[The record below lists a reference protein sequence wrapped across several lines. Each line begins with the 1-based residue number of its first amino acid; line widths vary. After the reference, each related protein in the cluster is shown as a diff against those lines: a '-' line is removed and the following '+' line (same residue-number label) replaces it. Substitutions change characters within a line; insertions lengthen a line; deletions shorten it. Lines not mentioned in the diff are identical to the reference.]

1 MKHKGGG
8 LGLPLALWLGAFLIL
23 PVAFV
28 AIYSLLKRG
37 AYGEVIWTLSL
48 HNYARAMDGLYL
60 GIFAKSLMLAALTTG
75 VCMIIGFPLAYTI
88 ATASKTWRSLLLAV
102 LMVPF
107 LTNFVVRV
115 YAIRVILGVEGPI
128 NRALI
133 ASGLLTEPLM
143 MTDSLFAVAVGMV
156 TNYLPFMTLPIYVV
170 LEAFDFSLLEAA
182 ADLGARGWTILFK
195 VILPLSRQGLI
206 SGATLVFIPVLG
218 EYMIPDL
225 LGGARTMLLGNL
237 ITEQFLKARDWPFGA
252 AVAMRLIFAM
262 GGSFAVQRALAGKG
276 ATLAQA

>member
-8 LGLPLALWLGAFLIL
+8 LAVPLALWLALFLVL

-28 AIYSLLKRG
+28 AVYSLLKRG
-37 AYGEVIWTLSL
+37 VYGEVIWTLSL
-48 HNYARAMDGLYL
+48 HKYARAVDALYL
-60 GIFAKSLMLAALTTG
+60 GIFTKSLMLATLTTS
-75 VCMIIGFPLAYTI
+75 VCMLIGFPLAYTI
-88 ATASKTWRSLLLAV
+88 ATAAKSRRSLLLAM

-128 NRALI
+128 NSALI
-133 ASGLLTEPLM
+133 ASGLLSEPLM

-156 TNYLPFMTLPIYVV
+156 TNYLPFMTIPIYVV

-182 ADLGARGWTILFK
+182 EDLGARGWTIFFK
-195 VILPLSRQGLI
+195 VLLPLSRQGLV
-206 SGATLVFIPVLG
+206 SGAILVFIPVLG

-237 ITEQFLKARDWPFGA
+237 ITEQFLKTRDWPFGA
-252 AVAMRLIFAM
+252 AIAMILVFAM
-262 GGSFAVQRALAGKG
+262 LGSFALQRAVVGKG
-276 ATLAQA
+276 AKLVHE